1 MKKSIILFALAFFFL
16 SFGII
21 YAQRG
26 SVRADIVNVRIASSL
41 PRNSDWGR
49 ALDRL
54 ASDWARVTNNQVRA
68 VVSHDG
74 REGSESRMLSSLS
87 SDAIQVA
94 VLTSSGIAEVCPE
107 VMCLSVP
114 FFIRNNNEL
123 DLVLQN
129 IQPVLESYVRNEF
142 IVIAW
147 SKGGW
152 VYLFSKEL
160 VLTPDDLRRQR
171 LATSPGLNDMNT
183 TFRTMG
189 FQLVETD
196 IVSIGTRLA
205 SNMLNAIYMIPAAI
219 APMQL
224 HRNLNH
230 LLDLPIAPIMGAIIM
245 NRVTWN
251 KISPAYQQEI
261 IKVTQRMAAEFD
273 SSMARTEANALSAM
287 GRDGLNVNKPSQAQR
302 DIWFADIHR
311 LTPSLVGTVFN
322 RDLYNRISDILE
334 RSRSGR

>member
-1 MKKSIILFALAFFFL
+1 MKKSIILFTLVFFFFSL
-16 SFGII
+16 GII

-26 SVRADIVNVRIASSL
+26 SARADVVNIRIASSL

-49 ALDRL
+49 ALERL

-94 VLTSSGIAEVCPE
+94 VLTSAGIAEICPE
-107 VMCLSVP
+107 VMCLSFP
-114 FFIRNNNEL
+114 FLIRDNAEL

-129 IQPVLESYVRNEF
+129 VQPVLEGHVKSDFV
-142 IVIAW
+142 IIAW

-152 VYLFSKEL
+152 VYLFSKEI

-171 LATSPGLNDMNT
+171 LGTSPGLNDLNT
-183 TFRTMG
+183 VFRTMG

-196 IVSIGTRLA
+196 LSSLGTRLA

-224 HRNLNH
+224 HRSLNH
-230 LLDLPIAPIMGAIIM
+230 LLDLPIAPIMGAIVM

-251 KISPAYQQEI
+251 KLNQAHQQEI
-261 IKVTQRMAAEFD
+261 LRATQRIAAEFD
-273 SSMARTEANALSAM
+273 SSMARTESGALSAM
-287 GRDGLNVNKPSQAQR
+287 SRDGLSVNKPSQAQR
-302 DIWFADIHR
+302 DIWNADIQKAI
-311 LTPSLVGTVFN
+311 PSLLGTVIN
-322 RDLYNRISDILE
+322 RDLYNRINDILV

>member
-1 MKKSIILFALAFFFL
+1 MKKSIILFTLVFFFL
-16 SFGII
+16 SLGII

-26 SVRADIVNVRIASSL
+26 SARADVVNVRIASSL

-49 ALDRL
+49 ALERL

-74 REGSESRMLSSLS
+74 REGSETRMLTSLS
-87 SDAIQVA
+87 SDAVQVV
-94 VLTSSGIAEVCPE
+94 VLTSAGIAEICPE

-114 FFIRNNNEL
+114 FLIRNNTEL

-129 IQPVLESYVRNEF
+129 IQPVLESHVRNEF
-142 IVIAW
+142 VVIAW

-152 VYLFSKEL
+152 VYLFSKEM

-171 LATSPGLNDMNT
+171 LGTSPGLNEMNT

-196 IVSIGTRLA
+196 LSSIGTRLA
-205 SNMLNAIYMIPAAI
+205 SNMLNSIYMIPAAI

-224 HRNLNH
+224 HRSLNH
-230 LLDLPIAPIMGAIIM
+230 LLDLPIAPIMGAIVM

-251 KISPAYQQEI
+251 KISQPYQQEI
-261 IKVTQRMAAEFD
+261 LKVTQRIAAEFD
-273 SSMARTEANALSAM
+273 SSMARTESSAISAM
-287 GRDGLNVNKPSQAQR
+287 SRDGLSVNKPSQVQQEIWYS
-302 DIWFADIHR
+302 DIQKA
-311 LTPSLVGTVFN
+311 TPSLVGSVFN
-322 RDLYNRISDILE
+322 RDLYNRINDILE